1 MLRKAKEHLFIL
13 TAMLCSFFISMDY
26 AIVRPVSNAL
36 FITDYGVHF
45 FPYAWLFS
53 IPLHLLLVGLYNK
66 YLPKLGCLK
75 TYLSLTIAVI
85 CINCICAIWMHKV
98 PCLSFFLYIW
108 KDAYIMLI
116 FQQVWSLIHVN
127 VSIER
132 AKYLYGFFFGI
143 GGIGFLLG
151 SLFPS
156 FLAVKIGSESL
167 LYITLPLYLILS
179 FLYVMML
186 KQSRQAEFFPLEK
199 KQGLETVLHGLKLIK
214 DSRVLIFISL
224 AVIFMQ
230 LISTLVDYQFNT
242 FLEGLVTEKDL
253 RTQYS
258 GRIQTMGQ
266 ALTTT
271 MQFLGTYFL
280 VRFFG
285 VKRLHVGIPML
296 LCLMSV
302 FCFLFPAFGMITLTF
317 VILKTFDFSL
327 FSIIKEMLY
336 IPLSSDEKF
345 RAKAF
350 IDVFLYRFAKAFA
363 SLIILSLQAILS
375 TSLLPVLNAVIV
387 FIFTIWIAV
396 AMYQL
401 KETDFSYS
409 MGNVK

>member
-1 MLRKAKEHLFIL
+1 MLKRSKEHLFIL

-53 IPLHLLLVGLYNK
+53 IPLNLLLVGLYNK

-75 TYLSLTIAVI
+75 TYLSLAIAVI
-85 CINCICAIWMHKV
+85 CINCICAIWIHKV
-98 PCLSFFLYIW
+98 PFLSFFLYIW

-143 GGIGFLLG
+143 GGVGSLLG

-186 KQSRQAEFFPLEK
+186 KQSRQVEFFPLEK
-199 KQGLETVLHGLKLIK
+199 KQGLETILHGLKLIK
-214 DSRVLIFISL
+214 GSRVLIFVSL

-230 LISTLVDYQFNT
+230 VISTLVDYQFNT
-242 FLEGLVTEKDL
+242 FLEGIVTEKDL

-258 GRIQTMGQ
+258 GRIQTIGQ
-266 ALTTT
+266 TFTTA

-296 LCLMSV
+296 LCIMSV

-375 TSLLPVLNAVIV
+375 TSLLPVLNATIV

-409 MGNVK
+409 MGSVK

>member
-1 MLRKAKEHLFIL
+1 MLKKYKEHLFIV

-36 FITDYGVHF
+36 FITDYGVSF

-53 IPLHLLLVGLYNK
+53 IPLNLLLVGLYNK

-75 TYLSLTIAVI
+75 TYLTLAIAVI
-85 CINCICAIWMHKV
+85 LINCTCAIWIQKI
-98 PCLSFFLYIW
+98 PFLSFFLYIW

-127 VSIER
+127 VSVEKS
-132 AKYLYGFFFGI
+132 KYLYGFFFGI
-143 GGIGFLLG
+143 GGLGSLLG

-167 LYITLPLYLILS
+167 LYITLPLYVVLS
-179 FLYVMML
+179 VLYVIML
-186 KQSRQAEFFPLEK
+186 KQSKQAETFTLEK
-199 KQGLETVLHGLKLIK
+199 KQGIETILHGLKLIAG
-214 DSRVLIFISL
+214 SRVLVFVSL

-230 LISTLVDYQFNT
+230 VISTLVDFQFNT
-242 FLEGLVTEKDL
+242 FLEGLVAEKDL

-258 GRIQTMGQ
+258 GRIQTIGQ
-266 ALTTT
+266 AFTTA

-285 VKRLHVGIPML
+285 VKRLHVGIPMI
-296 LCLMSV
+296 LCIISI
-302 FCFLFPAFGMITLTF
+302 FCFLFPAFGMITFTF
-317 VILKTFDFSL
+317 IILKTFDFSL
-327 FSIIKEMLY
+327 FSIVKEMLY
-336 IPLSSDEKF
+336 VPLNSDEKF

-363 SLIILSLQAILS
+363 SLIILSLQALLS
-375 TSLLPVLNAVIV
+375 TSLLPILNATIV

-401 KETDFSYS
+401 KETDFSYA
-409 MGNVK
+409 

>member
-1 MLRKAKEHLFIL
+1 MLKRSKEHLFIL

-36 FITDYGVHF
+36 FITDYGVNF
-45 FPYAWLFS
+45 FPYAWLLS
-53 IPLHLLLVGLYNK
+53 IPLNLLLVGLYNK

-75 TYLSLTIAVI
+75 TYLILAIAVI
-85 CINCICAIWMHKV
+85 CINCTCAIWIHKV
-98 PCLSFFLYIW
+98 PFLSFFLYIW

-116 FQQVWSLIHVN
+116 FQQVWSLIHIN
-127 VSIER
+127 VSMER

-143 GGIGFLLG
+143 GGLGSLLG

-167 LYITLPLYLILS
+167 LYITLPLYVFLS
-179 FLYVMML
+179 LLYVVML
-186 KQSRQAEFFPLEK
+186 KQSKQADFFPLEK
-199 KQGLETVLHGLKLIK
+199 KQGLETVLHGLKLIAS
-214 DSRVLIFISL
+214 SRVLIFISL
-224 AVIFMQ
+224 AVVFMQ
-230 LISTLVDYQFNT
+230 VISTLVDYQFNT

-258 GRIQTMGQ
+258 GRIQTIGQ
-266 ALTTT
+266 TFTTA

-296 LCLMSV
+296 LCIMSI

-336 IPLSSDEKF
+336 IPLNSDQKF

-363 SLIILSLQAILS
+363 SLIILSLQAVLS
-375 TSLLPVLNAVIV
+375 TSLLPVLNATIV

-401 KETDFSYS
+401 KETDLSYS
-409 MGNVK
+409 MGSVK

>member
-1 MLRKAKEHLFIL
+1 MLKKTKEHLFIL

-26 AIVRPVSNAL
+26 AVIRPVSNAL
-36 FITDYGVHF
+36 FITDYGVNF
-45 FPYAWLFS
+45 FPYAWLSS
-53 IPLHLLLVGLYNK
+53 IPLNLLLVSLYNK

-75 TYLSLTIAVI
+75 TYLSLAIAVI
-85 CINCICAIWMHKV
+85 LINCTCAAWIYKV
-98 PCLSFFLYIW
+98 PFLSFFLYIW

-127 VSIER
+127 VSMDR

-143 GGIGFLLG
+143 GGLGSLLG

-167 LYITLPLYLILS
+167 LYITLPLYIFLS
-179 FLYVMML
+179 FFYIIML
-186 KQSRQAEFFPLEK
+186 KQSEQADFFPVEK
-199 KQGLETVLHGLKLIK
+199 KQGLETVLHGFKLIVN
-214 DSRVLIFISL
+214 SRTLIFASL

-230 LISTLVDYQFNT
+230 VISTLVDYQFNT

-258 GRIQTMGQ
+258 GRIQTIGQ
-266 ALTTT
+266 TFTTA

-296 LCLMSV
+296 LCIISI

-375 TSLLPVLNAVIV
+375 TRLLPVLNATIV
-387 FIFTIWIAV
+387 FIFTIWMVV

-401 KETDFSYS
+401 KETERSYS
-409 MGNVK
+409 MGSVK

>member
-1 MLRKAKEHLFIL
+1 MLKKAKEHLFIL

-26 AIVRPVSNAL
+26 AVIRPVSNAL
-36 FITDYGVHF
+36 FITDYGVNF
-45 FPYAWLFS
+45 FPYAWISS
-53 IPLHLLLVGLYNK
+53 IPLNLLLVGLYNK

-75 TYLSLTIAVI
+75 TYLSLAIAVI
-85 CINCICAIWMHKV
+85 FINCMCAIWIHKV
-98 PCLSFFLYIW
+98 PFLSFFLYIW

-116 FQQVWSLIHVN
+116 FQQLWSLIHIN
-127 VSIER
+127 VSMEQ

-143 GGIGFLLG
+143 GGLGSLLG

-156 FLAVKIGSESL
+156 FLAIKIGSESL
-167 LYITLPLYLILS
+167 LYITLPLYLFLI
-179 FLYVMML
+179 FLYIVML
-186 KQSRQAEFFPLEK
+186 KQSKQADLFPLEK
-199 KQGLETVLHGLKLIK
+199 KQGLETILHGLKLIIS
-214 DSRVLIFISL
+214 SRVLIFVSL
-224 AVIFMQ
+224 SVVFMQ

-242 FLEGLVTEKDL
+242 FLEGFVIEKDL

-258 GRIQTMGQ
+258 GRIQTIGQ
-266 ALTTT
+266 ILTTT
-271 MQFLGTYFL
+271 MQLLGTYFL
-280 VRFFG
+280 IRLFG
-285 VKRLHVGIPML
+285 IKRLHVGIPVL
-296 LCLMSV
+296 LCIISV

-350 IDVFLYRFAKAFA
+350 VDVFLYRFAKAFA

-375 TSLLPVLNAVIV
+375 TSLLSVLNATIV

-401 KETDFSYS
+401 KETDLSYS
-409 MGNVK
+409 MGSVK

>member
-1 MLRKAKEHLFIL
+1 MFKREQLFIV

-36 FITDYGVHF
+36 FMTDYGVHL
-45 FPYAWLFS
+45 FPYAWLIS
-53 IPLHLLLVGLYNK
+53 IPLNVLLIGLYNK

-75 TYLSLTIAVI
+75 TTLSLAVVI
-85 CINCICAIWMHKV
+85 VLVNCTCAIWIQET
-98 PCLSFFLYIW
+98 PFLSFFLYIW
-108 KDAYIMLI
+108 KDLYIMLI

-127 VSIER
+127 VSVER

-143 GGIGFLLG
+143 GGLGSLLG

-156 FLAVKIGSESL
+156 FLAVKMGSESL
-167 LYITLPLYLILS
+167 LYMTLPLYVILS
-179 FLYVMML
+179 ALYILML
-186 KQSRQAEFFPLEK
+186 KHSKQTESFALEK
-199 KQGLETVLHGLKLIK
+199 KQGVEAVLHGLKLIAG
-214 DSRVLIFISL
+214 SRVLVFISL

-230 LISTLVDYQFNT
+230 VISTLVDYQFNT
-242 FLEGLVTEKDL
+242 FLEGMVTGKDL

-258 GRIQTMGQ
+258 GRIQTIGQ
-266 ALTTT
+266 TFTTA

-296 LCLMSV
+296 LCIMSI
-302 FCFLFPAFGMITLTF
+302 FCFLFPAFGVVTLTF
-317 VILKTFDFSL
+317 VVLKTCDFSL

-336 IPLSSDEKF
+336 IPLNSDEKF

-350 IDVFLYRFAKAFA
+350 IDVFLHRFSKAFA
-363 SLIILSLQAILS
+363 SVIILSLQAILS
-375 TSLLPVLNAVIV
+375 TSLLPVLNATIV

-401 KETDFSYS
+401 RETDFSYS
-409 MGNVK
+409 IGSAK